1 MKHKGPIIT
10 LAAGLIVA
18 AVLMVMN
25 LNVSRDAAAKE
36 AANSAADAPAANIP
50 AINDPTATTPPATAT
65 ATATATA
72 APPAAASPPAVVAQP
87 PAVGTQITFAGTVD
101 GSAATLAI
109 AIKDGKAVA
118 YLCDGKTAEAWLKGT
133 ATSGQL
139 NLTGASEA
147 TLTGTFGENTA
158 SGDVSAAGKQFTFSI
173 KPVTEPSGLYRSTSN
188 VRNAQLVGGWI
199 VLPNGKQVGLAKLDG
214 NTIAVPPLDTTSK
227 SATVDGVTVSAGRLD
242 GTGL

>member
-1 MKHKGPIIT
+1 
-10 LAAGLIVA
+10 VA
-18 AVLMVMN
+18 A
-25 LNVSRDAAAKE
+25 SQ
-36 AANSAADAPAANIP
+36 
-50 AINDPTATTPPATAT
+50 
-65 ATATATA
+65 
-72 APPAAASPPAVVAQP
+72 PAVVAQP

-147 TLTGTFGENTA
+147 KLTGTFGENTA
-158 SGDVSAAGKQFTFSI
+158 AGDVSAAGKQFTFSI
-173 KPVTEPSGLYRSTSN
+173 KPVTEPSGLYRSTAN